1 MTRPPSKGATLGA
14 YLSTLHLLKSKWL
27 VFNFLMRPLL
37 AGFERPLIR
46 TKAEDYRGTAELVRT
61 QADLAVKGVKS
72 INIEMTFEEA
82 VRFSLAVQSC
92 LLALNRS
99 ERSTVVGRETGML
112 LSIKT
117 DSNTVTVTEK
127 RVQPPERGGR

>member
-1 MTRPPSKGATLGA
+1 
-14 YLSTLHLLKSKWL
+14 
-27 VFNFLMRPLL
+27 MRPLL

-46 TKAEDYRGTAELVRT
+46 TKAEDYHGTAELVRT

-72 INIEMTFEEA
+72 INIEMTFEES

-92 LLALNRS
+92 LLALNWY
-99 ERSTVVGRETGML
+99 ERSTVVGRQTAML

-127 RVQPPERGGR
+127 RVQPPEHGGR